1 MKQEMNLW
9 EAIEGRRSIRSYDP
23 TQELP
28 EDVIEKIL
36 KMATLS
42 PSAGNLQAWFFY
54 VIKNKKIKRGLVQAA
69 YGQEFLAEAPVNIV
83 VCADPDRSGSKYGSR
98 GRELY
103 CLQDTAIAIQNIML
117 SATALGLGTCCV
129 GAFDEEEARNVLNL
143 PQGLRPVAIIALGH
157 SRESPGP
164 RPRRDLKEV
173 VKVIK

>member
-1 MKQEMNLW
+1 MKQEMSIW
-9 EAIEGRRSIRSYDP
+9 EAIESRRSIRRYDP
-23 TQELP
+23 TRELP

-36 KMATLS
+36 RTATLS

-54 VIKNKKIKRGLVQAA
+54 VIKSKKIRRGLVQAA

-157 SRESPGP
+157 SQESPAP
-164 RPRRDLKEV
+164 RPRRSLNEV